1 MRGGDYQGDKQGVG
15 RYGEDR
21 AFHERYDSKGYD
33 CGGFVRKGYGI
44 MVKAGEHG
52 GSFMAGFCGGL
63 TGFWGECKWLFV
75 LRFELCG
82 ELYL

>member
-1 MRGGDYQGDKQGVG
+1 MWGGDYQGDKQGVG
-15 RYGEDR
+15 RYGEHR

-52 GSFMAGFCGGL
+52 GSFGGWFCGGL
-63 TGFWGECKWLFV
+63 AGFWGEVKWML
-75 LRFELCG
+75 G
-82 ELYL
+82 ITY